1 MVHCTLIIAK
11 QAEALLRRCV
21 FQKRRPLSLLSL
33 RFMLSLLW
41 MILFKLFFL
50 AFSSFLPLHEKD
62 VSDEVVQMSR
72 RTGVIFRFC

>member
-1 MVHCTLIIAK
+1 MCVSEKKTAEPFVTSVYVIIAMDD
-11 QAEALLRRCV
+11 LV
-21 FQKRRPLSLLSL
+21 F
-33 RFMLSLLW
+33 FV
-41 MILFKLFFL
+41 